1 MAIPEAA
8 NKNNVE
14 EKANAWEQSY
24 PRRELK
30 SGGDGGNNGG
40 MDGRIAKLEAD
51 MEYVKRDVSE
61 LRTDMRDVRDR
72 AVKIE
77 ERMATKTFVFSV
89 YGIVSALIAA
99 ITLFQGQIQQFLGI
113 ATGTQ

>member
-1 MAIPEAA
+1 MSNIDRDIFARFTEAA
-8 NKNNVE
+8 EAAK
-14 EKANAWEQSY
+14 
-24 PRRELK
+24 READLR
-30 SGGDGGNNGG
+30 GGGNGGNNGG
-40 MDGRIAKLEAD
+40 MEARLAKLEAD

>member
-1 MAIPEAA
+1 MNEKVVRPNIPSWRDHTLRNLEDTF
-8 NKNNVE
+8 
-14 EKANAWEQSY
+14 SL
-24 PRRELK
+24 P

-72 AVKIE
+72 SVKIE

-113 ATGTQ
+113 ATGAQ